1 MLLDSVISLD
11 SLILS
16 RIQFAANI
24 SFHILFPSIS
34 IAMCW
39 FLVYFKL
46 RYNGTGDD
54 VWMRAY
60 RFWVKIFALTFAM
73 GVVSGITMSF
83 QFGTNWPGYMETVG
97 NIAGPLL
104 GYEVLTAFFL
114 EATFL
119 GIMLFGIKRVSNR
132 IHTLATLL
140 VAIGTSMSAFWIIAL
155 NSWMQT
161 PAGFEMR
168 EVGGSLKAFPTDWW
182 AIIFNPSM
190 PYRLAHMVVASGLT
204 AAFLIAGLSAYRL
217 LQGDHKP
224 APRLA
229 LKTAV
234 VAAAIL
240 IPLQIL
246 LGDMH
251 GLNTLHHQPAKI
263 SAMEAVWHTE
273 QGAPLVL
280 FAVPDE
286 KTQSN
291 LFAVQIPK
299 TASLILTH
307 KLDGEIKGLNEF
319 PNAHPPVKPLFYGFR
334 IMVGLGV
341 LMLLV
346 SWISCWQL
354 YSGYKGRAKEI
365 SPLLL
370 KVLVGMT
377 FSGWLATLA
386 GWYVTEIGRQ
396 PWLVTGVLKTADAVT
411 KTPPSNVGISLAI
424 YLTLY
429 ALLLFAYVRTLFLM
443 ARKSVLVDRPDE
455 VETLQEQLVNAQVP
469 AAAATHNPGEK
480 S

>member
-1 MLLDSVISLD
+1 MLDPALIDT
-11 SLILS
+11 LILS

-34 IAMCW
+34 IALCW

-46 RYNGTGDD
+46 RYNGSGDD

-60 RFWVKIFALTFAM
+60 RFWVKVFALTFAL

-119 GIMLFGIKRVSNR
+119 GIMLFGINRVSNR
-132 IHTLATLL
+132 MHTIATFL
-140 VAIGTSMSAFWIIAL
+140 VAFGTTMSAFWIIAL

-161 PAGFEMR
+161 PTGFEMR
-168 EVGGSLKAFPTDWW
+168 DGKVFPLDWVE
-182 AIIFNPSM
+182 IIFNPSM
-190 PYRLAHMVVASGLT
+190 PYRLAHMLVASGLT
-204 AAFLIAGLSAYRL
+204 ATFLIAGLSAYRIL
-217 LQGDHKP
+217 KGDHKP

-234 VAAAIL
+234 FAGAIL

-251 GLNTLHHQPAKI
+251 GLNSLQHQPAKVAAI
-263 SAMEAVWHTE
+263 EAVWHTE
-273 QGAPLVL
+273 KGAPLVL
-280 FAVPDE
+280 FAIPDKE
-286 KTQSN
+286 TQTN
-291 LFAVQIPK
+291 KFAIEIPNM
-299 TASLILTH
+299 ASLILTH
-307 KLDGEIKGLNEF
+307 KMDGELKGLNEF
-319 PNAHPPVKPLFYGFR
+319 PNAHPPVAPLFYGFR
-334 IMVGLGV
+334 IMVAIGM
-341 LMLLV
+341 LMLMV
-346 SWISCWQL
+346 SWWGAFT
-354 YSGYKGRAKEI
+354 YWRKKEI

-370 KVLVGMT
+370 KIFVGMT
-377 FSGWLATLA
+377 FSGWIATLA

-396 PWLVTGVLKTADAVT
+396 PWLVTGVLTTADAVT
-411 KTPPSNVGISLAI
+411 TTPAANVGTSLAI

-429 ALLLFAYVRTLFLM
+429 AVLLFAYVRTLFLM
-443 ARKSVLVDRPDE
+443 ARKSVLVDRPEE
-455 VETLQEQLVNAQVP
+455 VETLQEKLIDAQT
-469 AAAATHNPGEK
+469 AH
-480 S
+480 